1 MGKCRGNR
9 KMTKPV
15 IYCDFDGTITESD
28 NIIAIMKKFAPS
40 GWEMIKDQ
48 ILTQQISVSEGVGKL
63 FSLIPSNLKTE
74 VTNFAIKNAK
84 IRSGFKEFVEFTRS
98 EKIPFYI
105 VSGGIDFFV
114 YPILE
119 DYGPFDGIFCNRSD
133 FSQNEIKILWPY
145 ECDSLCGND
154 CGCCKPSI
162 IRKLENRDETFKIV
176 IGDSVTDLE
185 AAKQADFVLARDL
198 LQEKCEEWG
207 ISHQGFSTF
216 YDCIEAVKKRIE
228 VNELKC

>member
-1 MGKCRGNR
+1 MI
-9 KMTKPV
+9 KPV

-28 NIIAIMKKFAPS
+28 NIIAIMKQFAPE
-40 GWEMIKDQ
+40 GWEFLKDQ
-48 ILTQQISVSEGVGKL
+48 ILTQQVSISEGVGKL
-63 FSLIPSNLKTE
+63 FSLLPSNLKAEITD
-74 VTNFAIKNAK
+74 FAIKNAK
-84 IRSGFKEFVEFTRS
+84 IRTGFTEFVEFTRS
-98 EKIPFYI
+98 EGIPFYI

-119 DYGPFDGIFCNRSD
+119 DYGPFDGIFCNCSD
-133 FSQNEIKILWPY
+133 FSGETIKILWPN
-145 ECDSLCGND
+145 ECDSLCNND

-162 IRKLENRDETFKIV
+162 IRKLNLFENSFNIV

-198 LQEKCEEWG
+198 LLEKCTEWG

-216 YDCIEAVKKRIE
+216 YECIEIIKTRIE
-228 VNELKC
+228 VNKLKC